1 MQNPWDKLMAT
12 GRLIQRPRMTGFQI
26 QLGLSNVALAE
37 VHVNHATIYS
47 LHDHRLHIWC
57 YMLAVG
63 RLGKKKR
70 KENPHYAYL
79 LKKLEALLR

>member
-1 MQNPWDKLMAT
+1 
-12 GRLIQRPRMTGFQI
+12 
-26 QLGLSNVALAE
+26 
-37 VHVNHATIYS
+37 
-47 LHDHRLHIWC
+47 
-57 YMLAVG
+57 MLAVG